1 MKRKGGKRVNAPPRP
16 VCPLPS
22 ITLTSPMAASKSP
35 AMEAGSLMWSELVS
49 TFHWA
54 AAGVGAAAV
63 AARATRAAPV
73 ESVARRGIA
82 CVCLRACVRVPAV
95 CVCVTARQAWGV

>member
-1 MKRKGGKRVNAPPRP
+1 
-16 VCPLPS
+16 
-22 ITLTSPMAASKSP
+22 
-35 AMEAGSLMWSELVS
+35 
-49 TFHWA
+49 
-54 AAGVGAAAV
+54 VGAAAV